1 MTPTAPIYQTL
12 WKRGHTRTTS
22 KWTSPSTW
30 TQNSLTTWW
39 RSGLTG
45 GGPVVQYQL
54 AARGMLMLA
63 CRSVSAVDAEYSRD
77 WEEAAAHTKNTHSLE
92 DMLKV
97 SRTKTATPLGLY
109 SELKLNIGTYCGLL
123 WSLFGENCD
132 YYRELIKIYRVLDRQ
147 ECFSIREA
155 YTKEICAR
163 ITWAILDDGRSFLG
177 KLWWQRT
184 SP

>member
-1 MTPTAPIYQTL
+1 
-12 WKRGHTRTTS
+12 
-22 KWTSPSTW
+22 
-30 TQNSLTTWW
+30 
-39 RSGLTG
+39 
-45 GGPVVQYQL
+45 
-54 AARGMLMLA
+54 MLA

-97 SRTKTATPLGLY
+97 SRTKTATPPGLY

-132 YYRELIKIYRVLDRQ
+132 YYKELIKIYRVLDCQ

-155 YTKEICAR
+155 YTKEVYACIR
-163 ITWAILDDGRSFLG
+163 WAILDDGHSFLG
-177 KLWWQRT
+177 QTVVAVDFAPGARGPRATLYLEAITDSVLNANLVQWATFPREWMSQAT
-184 SP
+184 PDTHS